1 MKNKRDISGLSY
13 KEMFII
19 SKFDKEI
26 LDRCQEKMKNFEK
39 TTSTPLGNLTSR
51 GSQTSIPN
59 DKPKENNSFVSPNKL
74 STSHLNDISI
84 LQPDSNS
91 DIKNDDML
99 SDKDQSNHS
108 LLTEQNKNNSL
119 EENHKL
125 TTIPP
130 ETENSTFEDNLS
142 TSTPKRRKN
151 TVKKPKNASDTPKV
165 KFSAIKTRS
174 QLNKES
180 TEVTRKIKKIPKSS
194 MKWRSF

>member
-91 DIKNDDML
+91 NIKNDDML

-151 TVKKPKNASDTPKV
+151 TVKN
-165 KFSAIKTRS
+165 IKT
-174 QLNKES
+174 L
-180 TEVTRKIKKIPKSS
+180 VIPRK
-194 MKWRSF
+194 